1 MLKKDLI
8 LTFGT
13 LGLLAAVAITG
24 AFCFW
29 YLTCS
34 RQLQNLQRDAA
45 AVNRNRTMIQALA
58 AECAE
63 YSKRDSS
70 IDPILLSVGMRAK
83 PGSINTPTVR

>member
-1 MLKKDLI
+1 MLKKDLM

-34 RQLQNLQRDAA
+34 RQLQTLQRDAA
-45 AVNRNRTMIQALA
+45 AVNRNRAMIQALA
-58 AECAE
+58 GDCVE
-63 YSKRDSS
+63 YSKRDST
-70 IDPILLSVGMRAK
+70 IDPILLSIGLRAK
-83 PGSINTPTVR
+83 PGANNTPTVR